1 MHARTRLVL
10 AFVAA
15 RAGPRTVRG
24 RSNEGTTVTATTT
37 TGTSGAGALTAPIC
51 RPGAPPCIALGSLVA
66 SRSTA
71 FTSAGLAEG
80 ARSRAAWSRWRCSF
94 RRTMRRAASDASYRH
109 TSAIARGS
117 RSRFSF
123 RRSRLFPRCSTFRV
137 AATTSATS
145 TLGNTA
151 SASAAGGCGR
161 SSCRSCLGQSVG
173 RSVGER
179 ETERQRER
187 ERERASER
195 ERERERGSN
204 LM

>member
-24 RSNEGTTVTATTT
+24 RSNAGTTVTATTT

-80 ARSRAAWSRWRCSF
+80 ARSRAAWSRWRCSS
-94 RRTMRRAASDASYRH
+94 RRTMRRAASDALYRH

-123 RRSRLFPRCSTFRV
+123 RRSPLFLPSFPTV
-137 AATTSATS
+137 DSNS
-145 TLGNTA
+145 VG
-151 SASAAGGCGR
+151 AGTGCGA
-161 SSCRSCLGQSVG
+161 GA
-173 RSVGER
+173 
-179 ETERQRER
+179 TEVAVDVTEFVF
-187 ERERASER
+187 AP
-195 ERERERGSN
+195 
-204 LM
+204 